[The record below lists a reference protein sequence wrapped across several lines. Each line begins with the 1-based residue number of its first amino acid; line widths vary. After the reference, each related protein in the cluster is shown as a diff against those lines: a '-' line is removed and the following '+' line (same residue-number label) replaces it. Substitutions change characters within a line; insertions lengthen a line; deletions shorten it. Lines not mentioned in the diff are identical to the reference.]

1 MEKTQKWFLII
12 VALLIFTASISPI
25 GFFSHVF
32 SVFTTFS
39 TPSGDTLLTKVTPDG
54 TVEWQAMLK
63 GLTYS
68 RVLKNPEGEYILYGS
83 AEFPGSVL
91 PSLMVTK
98 IQQNGNI
105 SWSVIKSPD
114 AYYPD
119 IFFLEPAEYVF
130 PDNTG
135 YTVIDGRGTVI
146 RLDDRGNEQW
156 HRHYDSHLSKAIP
169 MSDGG
174 YALSGAFNYQE
185 PHTDYSSQR
194 IGWVIRLD
202 SKGNRNWEYQA
213 HEYRECNS
221 LTELANGTLLAA
233 CEGLQT
239 KELVALNEKGNVTGI
254 TSTGP
259 ETSQTTSSTDSMVFY
274 NATKMQGG
282 KEHIS
287 ILYSRKP
294 QNEIIIEDSLN
305 HKEIKETYR
314 ILSTEDNGFLVFS
327 AVPM

>member
-12 VALLIFTASISPI
+12 VALIIFAVSISPI

-39 TPSGDTLLTKVTPDG
+39 TLSGNTLLTKVTPDG
-54 TVEWQAMLK
+54 TVEWQAMLN
-63 GLTYS
+63 GLTFS
-68 RVLKNPEGEYILYGS
+68 RMLSDPDGGYLLYGS

-91 PSLMVTK
+91 PSLRVTK

-119 IFFLEPAEYVF
+119 IIVLEPAEYVF
-130 PDNTG
+130 PDKNG

-156 HRHYDSHLSKAIP
+156 HRPYNGHLRNAIAI
-169 MSDGG
+169 SDGE
-174 YALSGAFNYQE
+174 YALSGAYAYQE

-202 SKGNRNWEYQA
+202 SKCNRVWEYQA

-221 LTELANGTLLAA
+221 LTERANGTLLAA
-233 CEGLQT
+233 CEGPQA
-239 KELVALNEKGNVTGI
+239 KDLVDLNEKGNVTGI
-254 TSTGP
+254 TSAGP
-259 ETSQTTSSTDSMVFY
+259 ETSQTTSSRDSPVFY
-274 NATKMQGG
+274 NATKLQGG

-287 ILYSRKP
+287 LLDSRNP
-294 QNEIIIEDSLN
+294 QNEIIIEDYLN